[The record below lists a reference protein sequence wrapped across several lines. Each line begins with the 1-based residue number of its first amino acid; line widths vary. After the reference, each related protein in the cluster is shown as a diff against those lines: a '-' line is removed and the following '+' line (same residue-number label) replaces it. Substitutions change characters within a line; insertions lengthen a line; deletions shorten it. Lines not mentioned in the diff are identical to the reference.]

1 MPDKKLD
8 IFGIREI
15 YPTKSGRRE
24 WYVNMDNPKDDR
36 SFSVTSHMPIIKQ
49 SDGSWQVNSTEV
61 RLNVITLPG
70 QEEWKNVEMTG
81 YVKVISKVK
90 TSLSNFSRQN
100 NVKEQDAAQDDTE
113 EKLLKP
119 DLVDWR
125 ARGGRHNSKVPCE
138 GTSLNGA
145 LYIDGIAD
153 WKKEIWHTGGYTD
166 ARGMAKAID
175 SSIAERW
182 IGWKAIMYNINDDK
196 AVKMESYIDDRD
208 SNQWKKV
215 NKVIDSGGWYAKSTD
230 KEFYSAGCKR
240 PKDYIITNSGPIAT
254 FRSDNIVWNFKY
266 LSIREIQGLQ

>member
-215 NKVIDSGGWYAKSTD
+215 NEVIDSGG
-230 KEFYSAGCKR
+230 
-240 PKDYIITNSGPIAT
+240 
-254 FRSDNIVWNFKY
+254 
-266 LSIREIQGLQ
+266 